1 MTSRPRELCRPL
13 PTRQIASSSSDTFEE
28 VTTSSIA
35 QRTASRPASSRR
47 RSGDGFRTIDVVVV
61 ALANLGGATKPV
73 DIEDIAIE
81 AHRLAP
87 HRFGWRRHPEQVDL
101 AGVRDGLSDAR
112 KAENGTLVVGD
123 RKQGWILTPDGVTAV
138 DRVRSLVEATSDDD
152 RMRLDIPVRAAER
165 LRVLRSR
172 ALRKAEEGHGDE
184 VTAQEV
190 RELLR
195 IDPYVTD
202 EKYQQRV
209 SIVLNAFADE
219 PKVRSEQ
226 VEELHD

>member
-1 MTSRPRELCRPL
+1 MVRG
-13 PTRQIASSSSDTFEE
+13 
-28 VTTSSIA
+28 TSS
-35 QRTASRPASSRR
+35 RLASPRR

-61 ALANLGGATKPV
+61 ALANLGGATQPV
-73 DIEDIAIE
+73 DIEDVAIE
-81 AHRLAP
+81 AYRLTP

-112 KAENGTLVVGD
+112 KPENGALVVGD
-123 RKQGWILTPDGVTAV
+123 RKQGWILTPDGVALGE
-138 DRVRSLVEATSDDD
+138 RVRSSVEATTNGD
-152 RMRLDIPVRAAER
+152 RIRIDVPVRAAER

-172 ALRKAEEGHGDE
+172 ALRKVEEGRVDE

-195 IDPYVTD
+195 IDPYVTE
-202 EKYQQRV
+202 EKHRQRL

-219 PKVRSEQ
+219 PQIRSA
-226 VEELHD
+226 VEELERRLREGDLAR